1 VADSAADG
9 RLGVDAVYVGGD
21 DCPAPAAFLGVLQKV
36 PLNRDCIRLGEREL
50 RLFCFGVIINVA
62 SLPYACLRGT
72 MILGVVASCRGVPLL
87 LPRLLEPTGGML

>member
-9 RLGVDAVYVGGD
+9 RLGVDVVYAGGDD
-21 DCPAPAAFLGVLQKV
+21 DCPAPAFLGVLLKV

-50 RLFCFGVIINVA
+50 RLCLGVIINVA

-72 MILGVVASCRGVPLL
+72 MILGVVASFRGVPVL